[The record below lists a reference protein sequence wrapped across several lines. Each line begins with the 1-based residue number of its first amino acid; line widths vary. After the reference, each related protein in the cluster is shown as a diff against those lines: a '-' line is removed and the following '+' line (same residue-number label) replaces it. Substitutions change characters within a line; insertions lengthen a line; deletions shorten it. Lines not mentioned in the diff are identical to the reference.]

1 MKPFYEILYG
11 RFHEL
16 HLELEKA
23 LDALPEEALDWVPVL
38 GMNSASVLITHLTGA
53 ERFLIGDVVMGEPSN
68 RDRDA
73 EFKAHGLSRQD
84 LQGRLALTDAY
95 IRVAFENLSLADLET
110 ERLNPR
116 HGKMVS
122 TAWAI
127 LHALEHA
134 GIHLGHIEMTVQLWH
149 QRTSGPD

>member
-84 LQGRLALTDAY
+84 LQGRLTVKPDMNP
-95 IRVAFENLSLADLET
+95 VV
-110 ERLNPR
+110 RL
-116 HGKMVS
+116 
-122 TAWAI
+122 
-127 LHALEHA
+127 
-134 GIHLGHIEMTVQLWH
+134 
-149 QRTSGPD
+149 